1 MTHHSF
7 RKFRKSYLNFQLNK
21 DLETIRKW
29 DFQWKMLFNPDPVKQ
44 PIEVCF
50 SYKRDKVVYPP
61 IQFNNNDVQSTNSQ
75 KHLGFV
81 LDSKLYFNEH
91 VNKKISKCNKSIG
104 IMKKHSLTLSRNNLF
119 SIYKTFVR
127 PSLDYADIIHD
138 KSLTE
143 SFKDKLEMVHY
154 NTALAITGAFKDT
167 SRDHIYR
174 DFGLESLAER
184 R

>member
-75 KHLGFV
+75 KHL
-81 LDSKLYFNEH
+81 L
-91 VNKKISKCNKSIG
+91 
-104 IMKKHSLTLSRNNLF
+104 
-119 SIYKTFVR
+119 
-127 PSLDYADIIHD
+127 
-138 KSLTE
+138 
-143 SFKDKLEMVHY
+143 
-154 NTALAITGAFKDT
+154 
-167 SRDHIYR
+167 
-174 DFGLESLAER
+174 
-184 R
+184 